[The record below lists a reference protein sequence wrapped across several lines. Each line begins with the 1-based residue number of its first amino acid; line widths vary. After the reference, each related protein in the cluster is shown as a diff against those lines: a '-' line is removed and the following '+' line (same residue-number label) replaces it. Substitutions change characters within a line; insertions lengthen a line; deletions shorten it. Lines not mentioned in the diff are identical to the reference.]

1 MAEVIKLIRNTDMYF
16 QYETS
21 STSTTEDELQ
31 AYLKNTH
38 SVVENLTDAYLWQPS
53 TAYTVGTIVRTAN
66 MPAGTY
72 AKCTTAGTS
81 GTNEPS
87 WNTSSST
94 FTDGSCVWKLVTI
107 INTLTA
113 TGDVTGNGTANANG
127 TISLALSNVATA
139 GNVGDN
145 VDVTARSFTVP
156 YFTIDAKGRVTS
168 YGKRTITVANATGD
182 SMPVTTGTHAA
193 INPSASTNMPSNYVI
208 NTFNVNACTIQ
219 SGTYSM
225 RTIIQSLVNHAHS
238 HSAKAISGSNC
249 NCQCQCQCECSDDS
263 GGVGG
268 GD

>member
-21 STSTTEDELQ
+21 STPTTEDELQ

-38 SVVENLTDAYLWQPS
+38 AVVENLTDAYLWQPS

-87 WNTSSST
+87 WNTTSST
-94 FTDGSCVWKLVTI
+94 FSDGSCVWKLVTI

-113 TGDVTGNGTANANG
+113 SGDVTGTATAGSDGTI
-127 TISLALSNVATA
+127 TISLALGSVATA
-139 GNVGDN
+139 GTVGDTIN
-145 VDVTARSFTVP
+145 ATARSFTVP
-156 YFTIDAKGRVTS
+156 YFTVDAKGRVTS

-182 SMPVTTGTHAA
+182 SMPVTAGTHAA
-193 INPSASTNMPSNYVI
+193 INPSAASVIPSNYVI
-208 NTFNVNACTIQ
+208 NTFNVNKATVGA
-219 SGTYSM
+219 GTYSI
-225 RTIIQSLVNHAHS
+225 RTLIQTLLNMAHT
-238 HSAKAISGSNC
+238 HTAKSISGSNC
-249 NCQCQCQCECSDDS
+249 NCNCNCDCDCGDDS
-263 GGVGG
+263 GP
-268 GD
+268 